1 MTIKQIQ
8 NLLQYLGYYN
18 GEITGTWSESYQDA
32 IIAFQDDFGAI
43 AVDGIA
49 EAETQKALRHAVAYG
64 MPVYEVKSKP
74 ESGDFWDDIEFFT
87 REEFRCQCYK
97 YHGTPYCDGYPAEPK
112 EQLVRIADQL
122 RRNLGAPVTIIS
134 GLRCRQHNAD
144 QPGAAVNSQHMY
156 GEAADIYVKGK
167 TQAQVEAELDKIGG
181 VRYHY
186 PIEGTSNVHFDIP
199 KGAR

>member
-8 NLLQYLGYYN
+8 NLLQYLGYYEGIPD
-18 GEITGTWSESYQDA
+18 GEYGPLTYQA
-32 IIAFQDDFGAI
+32 TLAFQI
-43 AVDGIA
+43 AYKGIA
-49 EAETQKALRHAVAYG
+49 QDGVPGEQTQKALRDAVAYG
-64 MPVYEVKSKP
+64 MPVYEDEEQA
-74 ESGDFWDDIEFFT
+74 ESDDFWDDIEFFT
-87 REEFRCQCYK
+87 REEFRCKCYK
-97 YHGTPYCDGYPAEPK
+97 YHDTPYCDGYPAEPK

-186 PIEGTSNVHFDIP
+186 PIKGTSNVHFDIP